1 LEFKWVQY
9 ICSYKYFDI
18 DNSNEDP
25 NISGDPYKKLF
36 VARLVSNI
44 VLCILVWMRFSAL
57 NIYIPC
63 LDCKA
68 SLLNNWRSIT
78 GPLYAI
84 FIFLMFYHPFVRYEM
99 QVVQSIGRSLHT
111 SSGVES
117 QAAKRQKLEG
127 GYLHKVQ

>member
-1 LEFKWVQY
+1 
-9 ICSYKYFDI
+9 
-18 DNSNEDP
+18 
-25 NISGDPYKKLF
+25 LF

-78 GPLYAI
+78 GHVYAI

-99 QVVQSIGRSLHT
+99 QVVQNIGRSLHT
-111 SSGVES
+111 YYGVES

-127 GYLHKVQ
+127 GHLHKV